1 MESLYLKSTKNTT
14 KMVLLWEKGG
24 NMKAII
30 FDLDGTLV
38 DSMGYWRSVSRDF
51 MKTKGIDIE
60 DAVQHKMTTMNL
72 DASLKYLKEY
82 YNLEESFDELMSGFS
97 KTVEDF
103 YANKVDLKENCL
115 EILKYFKDQGKK
127 VVIGTSTT
135 DHFANIVIKKYGI
148 DKLVD
153 GLYTADSVGHLKA
166 EEEFYLSIAHSL
178 GEKSEE
184 ILLVDDS
191 YLALRTAKRAGLK
204 TAGIYDENSKETWK
218 TIVEENENSLEN
230 LIDLKKL

>member
-1 MESLYLKSTKNTT
+1 
-14 KMVLLWEKGG
+14 
-24 NMKAII
+24 
-30 FDLDGTLV
+30 
-38 DSMGYWRSVSRDF
+38 MGYWRRVSRDF

-72 DASLKYLKEY
+72 DASLKYLREY
-82 YNLEESFDELMSGFS
+82 YKLEESFDELMRDFS

-103 YANKVDLKENCL
+103 YTNKVELKENSL
-115 EILKYFKDQGKK
+115 EILKFFKDQGKK
-127 VVIGTSTT
+127 VVIGTSTA

-166 EEEFYLSIAHSL
+166 EEEFYLSIANSL
-178 GEKSEE
+178 KENPDE

-191 YLALRTAKRAGLK
+191 YLALRTAKSAGLK
-204 TAGIYDENSKETWK
+204 TVGIYDENSKDTWK
-218 TIVEENENSLEN
+218 TIVEENENSIEN
-230 LIDLKKL
+230 LIELKKL